1 MNLNVSFCDLE
12 TVPSED
18 FSAFFFDSFQ
28 CSRQFKLFSDF
39 WAMEVF
45 LTLKKFKSPAL
56 NLLHFA
62 EWLLGSRCG
71 ERLGHCRQPSASDMP
86 PLHCLRPESEL
97 SGLIVTPPQRPQA
110 MPLTAGC
117 GRGTQKETEA
127 RAPPHLLLSSGL
139 HLFLLPAWLGRGG
152 RGRGLQCAGAPVATS
167 PGEGKWE
174 SVPLNTDCSSLPCSL
189 SLKRELVKV
198 LHQ

>member
-1 MNLNVSFCDLE
+1 MI
-12 TVPSED
+12 
-18 FSAFFFDSFQ
+18 
-28 CSRQFKLFSDF
+28 
-39 WAMEVF
+39 EVF

-56 NLLHFA
+56 NLLNFA
-62 EWLLGSRCG
+62 EWLLGSCCG

-86 PLHCLRPESEL
+86 PIHCLRQESEL
-97 SGLIVTPPQRPQA
+97 SGLIMTPPQRPQA

-117 GRGTQKETEA
+117 GRCTQKETEA
-127 RAPPHLLLSSGL
+127 CAPPHLLLSSSL
-139 HLFLLPAWLGRGG
+139 HLFLLPAWLGCGG
-152 RGRGLQCAGAPVATS
+152 SAGAPVATS